1 MNRTWTFFM
10 GIAIFVML
18 SMFVYELYVSV
29 SGGNVTFNKTVTPIE
44 SSLGSSNLLT
54 FMDKY
59 QNLTIKTE
67 ELDDK

>member
-10 GIAIFVML
+10 GISIFVML
-18 SMFVYELYVSV
+18 AMFVYELYISV
-29 SGGNVTFNKTVTPIE
+29 SGGNVTFDKTVAPIE
-44 SSLGSSNLLT
+44 SSLGSSNFLT

-59 QNLTIKTE
+59 PNLTIKTE